1 MTGPSSGGLRSVVFC
16 RWKRFWGE
24 LAKGL
29 PSIGETHV
37 FLGGGLKDFLMF
49 TPKIGEDEPNLTSIV
64 QMG

>member
-1 MTGPSSGGLRSVVFC
+1 MFC